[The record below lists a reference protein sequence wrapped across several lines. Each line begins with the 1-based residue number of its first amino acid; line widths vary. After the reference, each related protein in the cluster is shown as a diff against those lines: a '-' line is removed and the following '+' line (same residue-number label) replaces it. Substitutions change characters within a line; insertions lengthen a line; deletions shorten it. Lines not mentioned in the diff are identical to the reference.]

1 MQILTANH
9 QTEPGDPF
17 GKDRGRTK
25 GAEGDYNPKVRS
37 ISTNQTT
44 QNFQGFNNQPKI
56 TQRGIHDYSYICS
69 RGWPLWHQCEERF
82 LFLWNSMPQSRGMLE
97 DEAGVGDGVD
107 EHLHRGK
114 GDRGW
119 DMGVTGRKSGR
130 GISSEM

>member
-1 MQILTANH
+1 
-9 QTEPGDPF
+9 
-17 GKDRGRTK
+17 
-25 GAEGDYNPKVRS
+25 
-37 ISTNQTT
+37 
-44 QNFQGFNNQPKI
+44 
-56 TQRGIHDYSYICS
+56 
-69 RGWPLWHQCEERF
+69 
-82 LFLWNSMPQSRGMLE
+82 MPQSRGMLE